1 MALTVGTKESY
12 IGAFFEDILY
22 GAYIL
27 VFLETFS
34 ILWAR
39 RKTDAKYIY
48 LWVTTVLM
56 ATLITARCVI
66 DTFRCVIALEN
77 NGVDFGPPN
86 TNTNVAANACWFL
99 LVAVTDAFIIF
110 RTFIVWNRNW
120 LVIIIPSMLYLACY
134 GITIWILLLLKGFDP
149 ERGSIFQT
157 LILKNVFV
165 VIALT
170 LATNLTCTGLIS
182 FRLFSKYRQIAALS
196 SSVAGHSMKIF
207 PILVESA
214 TLYSLFLIGILILAG
229 LKSYVVYILID
240 CISPIT
246 GLVFSYIIIRV
257 GRGTSYSEAS
267 QSLPTMSFNRGQS
280 NTQTFELSDSAGNPP
295 PELQVRLQ
303 RITHQHSDP
312 ALGADIQVGESK
324 EAKYGEA
331 TLV

>member
-1 MALTVGTKESY
+1 
-12 IGAFFEDILY
+12 
-22 GAYIL
+22 
-27 VFLETFS
+27 
-34 ILWAR
+34 
-39 RKTDAKYIY
+39 
-48 LWVTTVLM
+48 M

-77 NGVDFGPPN
+77 NGVDFRPPN

-99 LVAVTDAFIIF
+99 LVAVTDAFIVYISN
-110 RTFIVWNRNW
+110 IHCLEQK
-120 LVIIIPSMLYLACY
+120 LVGHHNPVNAVPCLLRDHY
-134 GITIWILLLLKGFDP
+134 IWILLLLKGFDP

-170 LATNLTCTGLIS
+170 LATNLICTGLIS

-207 PILVESA
+207 SILVESA
-214 TLYSLFLIGILILAG
+214 TLYTLFLIGILILAG

-280 NTQTFELSDSAGNPP
+280 NTQTFELSDSARNPP